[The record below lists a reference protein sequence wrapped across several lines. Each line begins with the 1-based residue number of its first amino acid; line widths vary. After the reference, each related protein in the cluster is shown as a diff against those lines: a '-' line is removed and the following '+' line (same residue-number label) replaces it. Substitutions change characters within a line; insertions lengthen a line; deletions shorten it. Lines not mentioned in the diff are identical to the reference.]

1 MKKLMVALAAVAMA
15 AGVQAASFD
24 WKCSATSADVGSTVY
39 ILLGSTAKA
48 EWSSVAEIATASISS
63 DSITKYGSSRATYY
77 AIEEGVSGI
86 TTADSV
92 YAVVVSAD
100 GTKYG
105 VGAPASAA
113 EYVYDPTAQ
122 QGSPGLMA
130 IGYVTPTTE
139 FAPGPIPPP
148 IIPEPTSGL
157 LLLLGVAGL
166 ALRRRRA

>member
-48 EWSSVAEIATASISS
+48 EWSSVTEIASASISS
-63 DSITKYGSSRATYY
+63 DSITKYGTSRATYY
-77 AIEEGVSGI
+77 AYGEGVSGI
-86 TTADSV
+86 ATADSV

-105 VGAPASAA
+105 VGTPAAAA
-113 EYVYDPTAQ
+113 EYVYDPSAQ
-122 QGSPGLMA
+122 QGSPGAMA
-130 IGYVTPTTE
+130 IGYVTPTKE
-139 FAPGPIPPP
+139 FGGGPGPDP
-148 IIPEPTSGL
+148 IPEPTSGL